1 MATVSDSSII
11 QPQGKVGGFTFYK
24 LNGKTIMR
32 SLPRTPHKN
41 GTNPSPLQ
49 KVYQN
54 RLKEVNAYLRPLSR
68 VLDFG
73 FQNFLDQKTGV
84 NWAHTEL
91 STKGY
96 NHQANP
102 RINPAY
108 LQISRGS
115 LLGAEFLL
123 AVRTTDGI
131 TISWKDNSL
140 EGNAS
145 EGDSVMI
152 LLNQPELAKHHWIK
166 EAGRRR
172 DLQVLLPLDAEN
184 LEKEWEVYLAFYRT
198 LNAKKTMMS
207 DSMYLGRV

>member
-1 MATVSDSSII
+1 MATLSDSSVI

-24 LNGKTIMR
+24 LNGKIIMR
-32 SLPRTPHKN
+32 SLPRAPHKN
-41 GTNPSPLQ
+41 GTNPTPLQ

-54 RLKEVNAYLRPLSR
+54 RMAEVNAYLRPLSR

-73 FQNFLDQKTGV
+73 YQNFLDQKTGV
-84 NWAHTEL
+84 NWAHTNV

-96 NHQANP
+96 NHTANP

-108 LQISRGS
+108 LQISKGI
-115 LLGAEFLL
+115 LLGAEAPL
-123 AVRTTDGI
+123 AVRNADGI
-131 TISWKDNSL
+131 TISWKYNSA
-140 EGNAS
+140 EGNAN

-152 LLNQPELAKHHWIK
+152 LLNQPESQKHVWIK

-172 DLQVLLPLDAEN
+172 DLQALAA
-184 LEKEWEVYLAFYRT
+184 LEGEKSEMEWEVYLVFHRS
-198 LNAKKTMMS
+198 LNNKKVVIS

>member
-1 MATVSDSSII
+1 MATISESSVI

-24 LNGKTIMR
+24 LNGKIIMR
-32 SLPRTPHKN
+32 SLPRAPHKN
-41 GTNPSPLQ
+41 GTNPTPLQ

-54 RLKEVNAYLRPLSR
+54 RLAEVNDYLRPLSR

-73 FQNFLDQKTGV
+73 YQNFLDQKTGV
-84 NWAHTEL
+84 NWAHTNV

-96 NHQANP
+96 NHKANP
-102 RINPAY
+102 RINPAF

-115 LLGAEFLL
+115 LLGAEAPL
-123 AVRTTDGI
+123 AIRTADGI
-131 TISWKDNSL
+131 TVSWKDNSV

-152 LLNQPELAKHHWIK
+152 LLNQPELQKHIWIK

-172 DLQVLLPLDAEN
+172 NLQALAALEGEN
-184 LEKEWEVYLAFYRT
+184 SEKEWEVYLAFYRP
-198 LNAKKTMMS
+198 LNNKKLVIS
-207 DSMYLGRV
+207 DSIYLGRV

>member
-1 MATVSDSSII
+1 MATLSDSSVI

-24 LNGKTIMR
+24 LNGKIIMR

-41 GTNPSPLQ
+41 GTDPTPLQ

-54 RLKEVNAYLRPLSR
+54 RLAEVNSYLRPLSR

-73 FQNFLDQKTGV
+73 YQNFLDQKTGV
-84 NWAHTEL
+84 NWAHTNV

-102 RINPAY
+102 RINPAF

-115 LLGAEFLL
+115 LLGAESPL
-123 AVRTTDGI
+123 AVRTADGI

-152 LLNQPELAKHHWIK
+152 LLNHPELTKHHWIK

-172 DLQVLLPLDAEN
+172 DLQTLVPLDAEN
-184 LEKEWEVYLAFYRT
+184 LEKEWEVYLAFYRP
-198 LNAKKTMMS
+198 LNKKKLIIS
-207 DSMYLGRV
+207 DSIYLGRV

>member
-1 MATVSDSSII
+1 MAIISDSSVI

-24 LNGKTIMR
+24 LNGKIIMR
-32 SLPRTPHKN
+32 SLPRAPHKN
-41 GTNPSPLQ
+41 ATNPTPLQ

-54 RLKEVNAYLRPLSR
+54 RLAEVNDYLRPLSR

-73 FQNFLDQKTGV
+73 YQNYLDKKTGV
-84 NWAHTEL
+84 NWAHTDV

-96 NHQANP
+96 NHTANP

-115 LLGAEFLL
+115 LLGAEAPL
-123 AVRTTDGI
+123 AVRTADGI
-131 TISWKDNSL
+131 TISWKDNSV

-152 LLNQPELAKHHWIK
+152 LLNQPELQKHTWIK

-172 DLQVLLPLDAEN
+172 DLQVIVPLDGKNPEN
-184 LEKEWEVYLAFYRT
+184 EREVYLTFYRP
-198 LNAKKTMMS
+198 LNKKKLVIS
-207 DSMYLGRV
+207 NSIYLGRV